1 MDASLINTTQASAV
15 SQDIPVPVEA
25 PPPMRNPQMLKA
37 LGQRLSALFRTY
49 EADRRMAELRWMKN
63 LRQRLGQYDPEIE
76 AQLDETRSKAYPK
89 LTRVKCV
96 SMLARLMNLLFS
108 GGEKNWGIMAS
119 PVPNL
124 EEGDMAQVLALVEQ
138 KAQEEQQQVI
148 DDLTIE
154 AAIRNYAAP
163 KAANLEREIE
173 DQLSSIGGDKMINY
187 VSLVRKVLMSGITY
201 GMGIMKG
208 PYARKEKQR
217 HWQRDDHGK
226 LSPVELDA
234 LMPQFDFC
242 SIWDYYPDMSA
253 RYFHQMDGQFERQV
267 LSRQQLR
274 ELADNSEFFSPVIM
288 KYLEDHQTGN
298 YKARPFESELRNMGP
313 QINTSAS
320 DGRKYEILIWDG
332 YLSGHELHGCGA
344 EVEPVQLTE
353 QVRGVVWMIDGT
365 VIRASLNPW
374 SILNEAEIK
383 TYHQFVF
390 EEDDSSLVGQGLPQI
405 MRDSQMGVCAATRM
419 TLDNASVVC
428 GQNLEINTELLRP
441 DQDVTNVHAHK
452 SWYRDDTGVSATIP
466 AVRAIPI
473 DSHIQELREI
483 IVLFTEFAD
492 KETFVNAATGGDMS
506 KAPSEPYRTAAG
518 ASMLKGDAALPFK
531 DVVRNFDQFTYSVF
545 SALIAFNRHFNPKQS
560 IKGDFQPMP
569 RGSTSLMAKE
579 VLGMQYDM
587 LAQSLNEQE
596 KLYIDWRGLLRAR
609 LQVRDMDV
617 DLVMCNDAEAKRR
630 EDSQAQAQQAQ
641 QQQQSELIT
650 AEVRKLLA
658 DAVKALTQ
666 SDANAAK
673 GSAATYNAILAGL
686 EKGVTPTDVAM
697 ARHVGEVP
705 QGIEQTQ
712 ERLNPPKPNGGAH

>member
-1 MDASLINTTQASAV
+1 MPLDPRLIDTTQTNPLA
-15 SQDIPVPVEA
+15 QDIPSEA
-25 PPPMRNPQMLKA
+25 PPPLPVRSPEQMRA

-49 EADRRMAELRWMKN
+49 EADRRMAEIRWMKN

-76 AQLDETRSKAYPK
+76 SQLDATRSKAYPK

-96 SMLARLMNLLFS
+96 SMLARLMHLLFS

-124 EEGDMAQVLALVEQ
+124 SEGDMAQVLALVEQ
-138 KAQEEQQQVI
+138 TAQGQPVEDI
-148 DDLTIE
+148 MIE
-154 AAIRNYAAP
+154 TAIRNFAAP
-163 KAANLEREIE
+163 KAVNLEREIE
-173 DQLSSIGGDKMINY
+173 DQLGSIGGDKMVDY

-208 PYARKEKQR
+208 PYARSEKHR
-217 HWQRDDHGK
+217 RWQRDDQGK
-226 LSPVELDA
+226 LSPLEVDA

-267 LSRQQLR
+267 MSRQQLR
-274 ELADNSEFFSPVIM
+274 ELADKPEFFGSIIL
-288 KYLEDHQTGN
+288 KYLEDHQQGN
-298 YKARPFESELRNMGP
+298 YKARPFESELKNMGP
-313 QINTSAS
+313 QINSTSN

-332 YLSGHELHGCGA
+332 YLGGEELQGA
-344 EVEPVQLTE
+344 GVEVESEDLTE
-353 QVRGVVWMIDGT
+353 QVRGVIWMIDGT
-365 VIRASLNPW
+365 VIRASLSPW
-374 SILNEAEIK
+374 EILEEDAIK
-383 TYHQFVF
+383 SYHHFVF

-428 GQNLEINTELLRP
+428 GQNLEVNTELLRA
-441 DQDVTNVHAHK
+441 DQDVANVHAHK
-452 SWYRDDTGVSATIP
+452 TWYRDDTGVSATIP
-466 AVRAIPI
+466 AVRSIPI

-483 IVLFTEFAD
+483 ITLFTDFAD
-492 KETFVNAATGGDMS
+492 KETFVSPATGGDMS

-518 ASMLKGDAALPFK
+518 ASMIKGDAALPFK

-545 SALIAFNRHFNPKQS
+545 SALLAFNRHFNPKES
-560 IKGDFQPMP
+560 IKGDFQPVP

-579 VLGMQYDM
+579 VLGMQYDV
-587 LAQSLNEQE
+587 LAQSLNDQE
-596 KLYIDWRGLLRAR
+596 KLYIDWRGLLKAR

-617 DLVMCNDAEAKRR
+617 DLVMCSDAEAKQR
-630 EDSQAQAQQAQ
+630 EESQAKAQQAQ
-641 QQQQSELIT
+641 QQQQAELLS

-658 DAVKALTQ
+658 DSVKALTQ
-666 SDANAAK
+666 SDANTAK
-673 GSAATYNAILAGL
+673 GNAATYNSILAGL

-697 ARHVGEVP
+697 SRHVGTVP
-705 QGIEQTQ
+705 DGIEETQ
-712 ERLNPPKPNGGAH
+712 KRLNPPKLNGGGH